1 MLRGTRKFERI
12 RGMDDAALAR
22 AAQAGEA
29 AGLGALFERH
39 RARLHAIAVGM
50 LGHGPDAEDAVQD
63 TILIALRR
71 IGELR
76 EPAAVG
82 GWLAAILVNVCR
94 AQLRRPVPGS
104 PVSDDAFDTVQ
115 EAIEQAALRDWVWT
129 ALERLPEPQRVAVM
143 LRHFSR
149 VSTYE
154 ELAEICDVPVGTV
167 RSRLNAA
174 RTRLA
179 GELRATAAAAYTDRE
194 RVHGYSL
201 AAGGALAAFQRS
213 GDARLLESA
222 FAPDVAFRMADR
234 VERRGRDRLA
244 AGLWRDFADGVI
256 ARPLRVIPGERVS
269 ITELVL
275 VSPPDQPLHCPPAV
289 TQVHWHDA
297 GRTHRLVSHYT
308 PLNTGARRSAAA

>member
-1 MLRGTRKFERI
+1 VLKVRKNP
-12 RGMDDAALAR
+12 GMPDDAALAR
-22 AAQAGEA
+22 AAQAGDA

-39 RARLHAIAVGM
+39 RARLYAIAVGM
-50 LGHGPDAEDAVQD
+50 LGHGPDADDAVQD
-63 TILIALRR
+63 AILIALRR

-94 AQLRRPVPGS
+94 AELRRPLGGL
-104 PVSDDAFDTVQ
+104 PVCDVAFDAVQ
-115 EAIEQAALRDWVWT
+115 EEIERAALGDWVWT
-129 ALERLPEPQRVAVM
+129 ALERLPEPQRVTVM
-143 LRHFSR
+143 LRHFSGA
-149 VSTYE
+149 SGYGAI
-154 ELAEICDVPVGTV
+154 AEICDVPVGTV

-174 RTRLA
+174 RARLA
-179 GELRATAAAAYTDRE
+179 GELLTTAAAAHTDRE

-201 AAGGALAAFQRS
+201 AAGGALSAFQRS
-213 GDARLLESA
+213 GDVRLLESA
-222 FAPDVAFRMADR
+222 FSADVAFRMADR
-234 VERRGRDRLA
+234 VERRGRERLA
-244 AGLWRDFADGVI
+244 AGLWRDFADGVT

-275 VSPPDQPLHCPPAV
+275 VSPPEQPLHCPPAV

-297 GRTHRLVSHYT
+297 GRTHRLVSHYA

>member
-1 MLRGTRKFERI
+1 
-12 RGMDDAALAR
+12 MDDAALAR
-22 AAQAGEA
+22 AAQAGDA

-39 RARLHAIAVGM
+39 HARLHAIATGM

-63 TILIALRR
+63 AILIALRR

-76 EPAAVG
+76 QPGAVG

-94 AQLRRPVPGS
+94 AQRRRPARVLPFSEPG
-104 PVSDDAFDTVQ
+104 FDTVQ
-115 EAIEQAALRDWVWT
+115 DAIERAALRDWVWT
-129 ALERLPEPQRVAVM
+129 ALERLPESQRVAVM

-149 VSTYE
+149 VSAYE
-154 ELAEICDVPVGTV
+154 EIAEICDVPVGTV

-179 GELRATAAAAYTDRE
+179 GELLATAAEAYTDRE
-194 RVHGYSL
+194 RVRGYAL

-213 GDARLLESA
+213 GDTRLLDTA

-234 VERRGRDRLA
+234 VERRGRALLA
-244 AGLWRDFADGVI
+244 AGLWRDFDDGVV
-256 ARPLRVIPGERVS
+256 AHPLRVIGGEHVA

-275 VSPPDQPLHCPPAV
+275 ESPADQPLHCPPAV

-297 GRTHRLVSHYT
+297 GRTHRLVSHYA